1 MEILFNRNQMSR
13 QVFGVGVRKFLGIRP
28 MTEAEEYRRR
38 AWRCLTLARLAVNA
52 EARAKIVDMAEIW
65 MRFAQRAE
73 QQTPVVQQQQ
83 QIQPKKKAN

>member
-1 MEILFNRNQMSR
+1 
-13 QVFGVGVRKFLGIRP
+13 
-28 MTEAEEYRRR
+28 MTKAEEYRRR

-73 QQTPVVQQQQ
+73 QQTPVVSATT
-83 QIQPKKKAN
+83 ANTAEEKSQLSSPERLCPNRR